1 MKVFSV
7 ILAIVGSV
15 IGSGFISGKEVAVFF
30 ARFGYW
36 SLPCLFFVFFLFWG
50 VFYLILAKSDAIIEK
65 TKNSKLFFLFNL
77 ILSIIFS
84 SAMFAGVDNLLSFN
98 SFYLNFL
105 IFIAVILVCLL
116 ILKRG
121 AKILNKVNLI
131 FVPIMIILFLLL
143 LSSKSSFTLP
153 LYESEISGWSFFY
166 SIMYVALNTSNGCVM
181 IASLGQGLTNRQK
194 ARVGFISAL
203 VLMLIL
209 MFVNIILLQHPMAL
223 SLEMP
228 LLMLFDG
235 YQGLAMKIII
245 AVGCSTTLF
254 SLIYTSSFLV
264 RGLCNN
270 EFLNFVIS
278 IILPSLLSLLGFGF
292 IVTYLYPTASIMGIF
307 VLFDLIF
314 LKNSDKKIKLKPR
327 KGL

>member
-1 MKVFSV
+1 
-7 ILAIVGSV
+7 
-15 IGSGFISGKEVAVFF
+15 
-30 ARFGYW
+30 
-36 SLPCLFFVFFLFWG
+36 
-50 VFYLILAKSDAIIEK
+50 
-65 TKNSKLFFLFNL
+65 
-77 ILSIIFS
+77 
-84 SAMFAGVDNLLSFN
+84 
-98 SFYLNFL
+98 
-105 IFIAVILVCLL
+105 
-116 ILKRG
+116 
-121 AKILNKVNLI
+121 
-131 FVPIMIILFLLL
+131 
-143 LSSKSSFTLP
+143 
-153 LYESEISGWSFFY
+153 
-166 SIMYVALNTSNGCVM
+166 M

-292 IVTYLYPTASIMGIF
+292 IVTYLYPMASIMGIF